1 MRFLRL
7 AAACLAASL
16 FSLSAAAQQPVRMN
30 VTAGHPPLFNWVTLI
45 DTFVIPEVEKRT
57 AGKMKWEWNKAYG
70 GTVAKL
76 GAESDALRTGISD
89 LGVVATIFEAGKFP
103 LQQVTLQVPFAT
115 PDMKVVTKIAQELHD
130 RLPELQET
138 WTKQNLVL
146 LGVFCVDD
154 YALVTKFPV
163 QSVADLNG
171 KKLFVPGPVASW
183 LQGTGAVAVSGNLNT
198 YYNGIQTGVADGSI
212 VSTANIWGIKLHE
225 VAPHVTRAGLGA
237 QFVGALA
244 MNKGVFDRLPK
255 DVQEVFRQVGREYAD
270 QMAIKQ
276 QQLVEQVQK
285 DATAQGAKYVDLPEA
300 ERVKWANALPNLPVE
315 WGKQLD
321 AKGLAGS
328 KVVRAYLEALQKE
341 GVKLP
346 RDWLK

>member
-1 MRFLRL
+1 MRSLRI
-7 AAACLAASL
+7 AAACLAACLVS
-16 FSLSAAAQQPVRMN
+16 FSAAGQQTIRMN
-30 VTAGHPPLFNWVTLI
+30 VTAGHPPVFNWVSLI
-45 DTFVIPEVEKRT
+45 DSFVIPEVEKRT
-57 AGKMKWEWNKAYG
+57 AGKVKFEWNKAYG

-89 LGVVATIFEAGKFP
+89 FGVVATIFEAGKFP
-103 LQQVTLQVPFAT
+103 LQQFTLQVPFAT
-115 PDMKVVTKIAQELHD
+115 PDMRIVTRIAQDLHD

-171 KKLFVPGPVASW
+171 RKLFVPGPVASW

-198 YYNGIQTGVADGSI
+198 YYNGIQTGVADGAV

-225 VAPHVTRAGLGA
+225 VAPNVTRAGLGA
-237 QFVGALA
+237 QFVGGLA
-244 MNKGVFDRLPK
+244 MNKGVFDKLPK
-255 DVQEVFRQVGREYAD
+255 DVQDAFREVGREYGQ
-270 QMAIKQ
+270 QMAIRQ

-285 DATAQGAKYVDLPEA
+285 DATAQGAKYADLPEA

-315 WGKQLD
+315 WGRQLD

-328 KVVRAYLEALQKE
+328 KVARAYLEALQKE

>member
-1 MRFLRL
+1 MRLLRL
-7 AAACLAASL
+7 VAASVAAL
-16 FSLSAAAQQPVRMN
+16 VCFSAAAQQPVRLN
-30 VTAGHPPLFNWVTLI
+30 VTAGHPPVFNWVSLI
-45 DTFVIPEVEKRT
+45 DSFVIPEVEKRT
-57 AGKMKWEWNKAYG
+57 AGKAKFEWNKAYG

-89 LGVVATIFEAGKFP
+89 IGVVATIFEAGKFP
-103 LQQVTLQVPFAT
+103 LQQVTLQAPFAT
-115 PDMKVVTKIAQELHD
+115 PDMKIVTRIAQDLHD
-130 RLPELQET
+130 RMPELQET

-171 KKLFVPGPVASW
+171 RKLFVPGPVASW

-198 YYNGIQTGVADGSI
+198 YYNGIQTGVADGSV

-255 DVQEVFRQVGREYAD
+255 DVQEVFRQVGREYGQ
-270 QMAIKQ
+270 QMAIRQ
-276 QQLVEQVQK
+276 QQLVDQVQK
-285 DATAQGAKYVDLPEA
+285 DATAQGAKYTDLSEA

-321 AKGLAGS
+321 AKGLAGT

>member
-1 MRFLRL
+1 MRFLRI
-7 AAACLAASL
+7 AAACIVASL
-16 FSLSAAAQQPVRMN
+16 VSFSAIAQPTLRMN
-30 VTAGHPPLFNWVTLI
+30 VTAGHPPVFNWVSLI

-57 AGKMKWEWNKAYG
+57 AGKAKFEWNKAYG

-89 LGVVATIFEAGKFP
+89 IGVVASIFEAGKFP
-103 LQQVTLQVPFAT
+103 LQQVTLQVPFGT
-115 PDMKVVTKIAQELHD
+115 PDMRIVTRIAQQLHD

-138 WTKQNLVL
+138 WTRQNLVL

-198 YYNGIQTGVADGSI
+198 YYNGIQTGVADGAV

-244 MNKGVFDRLPK
+244 MNKGVFDKLPK
-255 DVQEVFRQVGREYAD
+255 DVQEVFRQVGREYGE
-270 QMAIKQ
+270 QMAIRQ
-276 QQLVEQVQK
+276 QQLVDQVQK
-285 DATAQGAKYVDLPEA
+285 DATAQGAKYTDLSEA

-321 AKGLAGS
+321 AKGLAGT
-328 KVVRAYLEALQKE
+328 KVARAYLEALQKE